1 MKKHDA
7 PLLDVGTFGNK
18 TNKMS
23 EIRDILYGNGKT
35 LKEKKSKLE
44 KDKKKRIDE

>member
-1 MKKHDA
+1 MKKYDK
-7 PLLDVGTFGNK
+7 PLLSTGTFGNK

-23 EIRDILYGNGKT
+23 EIRDILFGGDT
-35 LKEKKSKLE
+35 LKEKRDKNK